1 MKPSSVVIFI
11 CLAACSLAIAQTKRA
26 LLIGIDTY
34 EPPGTRVKVP
44 AGTPAEGRFAA
55 GITFANL
62 QGPTHDV
69 DAMRDLLT
77 SAKFGFPND
86 DQHIHILR
94 DSAAT
99 HDAILAAMKDAQAKG
114 LGAVALNG
122 VLIDAASI
130 RQAEQIVKQMAMI
143 RERTS

>member
-1 MKPSSVVIFI
+1 MMSRISGEVFLPINPFSALHCSALTPWTFLMKRSSVVMFF
-11 CLAACSLAIAQTKRA
+11 CLAACSVAIAQTKRA

-77 SAKFGFPND
+77 SA
-86 DQHIHILR
+86 
-94 DSAAT
+94 
-99 HDAILAAMKDAQAKG
+99 
-114 LGAVALNG
+114 
-122 VLIDAASI
+122 
-130 RQAEQIVKQMAMI
+130 
-143 RERTS
+143 